1 MAEGPQ
7 PKRKREE
14 EEEKNGGT
22 DTQGGATAAF
32 TLSDLRV
39 RRVLRE
45 SARDKIVFLHAER
58 IGLSGEGT
66 DAVVILEKTPFQ
78 EEKIPDLLKKPMN
91 AELQM
96 HNDIYCTFY
105 LSPPPELS
113 EIKATVVYPAT
124 EKHIQ
129 KYLRQEVHLIRE
141 TWEDYKNITLP
152 FIQSQSFSI
161 QVGFLGH
168 WCSLLGFLG
177 VSELLWKWKGIDCVC
192 IPASQL
198 IPPAIQ
204 PLSPY
209 SIWRSE
215 GDNQSRDYRQAG
227 GWNLKCGRRR
237 VWVYNI
243 LEKKAEADRII
254 HENPD
259 PSNGFVLVPDLK
271 WNQNQLDDLYLIALV
286 HRREIKSLRD
296 LTAEHLPLL
305 RNVLQEGKEAIVK
318 RFGVSGSQLRIY
330 LHYQPSYQHLHVH
343 FTALG
348 YDAPGSSVERAHL
361 LADVIDNLAMDSMYY
376 QKRALTFPLRAD
388 EPLFKKF
395 QEAGK
400 V

>member
-1 MAEGPQ
+1 MRQAMTLHGIVATTEMQFFKNFGGFPYFCLNPRFGRLWEKEPRGCATSEPLGGGMPQRSPRGRACAVRGRARAMAESPQ

-14 EEEKNGGT
+14 EGEKNGGT
-22 DTQGGATAAF
+22 ATEGGAGATI

-161 QVGFLGH
+161 Q
-168 WCSLLGFLG
+168 
-177 VSELLWKWKGIDCVC
+177 
-192 IPASQL
+192 
-198 IPPAIQ
+198 
-204 PLSPY
+204 
-209 SIWRSE
+209 
-215 GDNQSRDYRQAG
+215 
-227 GWNLKCGRRR
+227 
-237 VWVYNI
+237 WVYNI
-243 LEKKAEADRII
+243 LEKKAEADRIV

-271 WNQNQLDDLYLIALV
+271 WNQNQLEDLYLIALV
-286 HRREIKSLRD
+286 HCRDIKSLRD
-296 LTAEHLPLL
+296 LTAQHLPLL
-305 RNVLQEGKEAIVK
+305 RNVLQEGQEAIVK
-318 RFGVSGSQLRIY
+318 RFGVPGSQLRIY
-330 LHYQPSYQHLHVH
+330 LHYQPSYYHLHVH

>member
-14 EEEKNGGT
+14 EEEKNGGA

-113 EIKATVVYPAT
+113 
-124 EKHIQ
+124 
-129 KYLRQEVHLIRE
+129 
-141 TWEDYKNITLP
+141 
-152 FIQSQSFSI
+152 
-161 QVGFLGH
+161 G
-168 WCSLLGFLG
+168 G
-177 VSELLWKWKGIDCVC
+177 V
-192 IPASQL
+192 
-198 IPPAIQ
+198 
-204 PLSPY
+204 
-209 SIWRSE
+209 R
-215 GDNQSRDYRQAG
+215 DNQSRDYRQAG

-243 LEKKAEADRII
+243 LEKKAEADRIV

>member
-32 TLSDLRV
+32 ALSDLRV

-161 QVGFLGH
+161 Q
-168 WCSLLGFLG
+168 
-177 VSELLWKWKGIDCVC
+177 
-192 IPASQL
+192 
-198 IPPAIQ
+198 
-204 PLSPY
+204 
-209 SIWRSE
+209 
-215 GDNQSRDYRQAG
+215 
-227 GWNLKCGRRR
+227 
-237 VWVYNI
+237 WVYNI
-243 LEKKAEADRII
+243 LEKKAEADRIV

-271 WNQNQLDDLYLIALV
+271 WNQNQ
-286 HRREIKSLRD
+286 
-296 LTAEHLPLL
+296 
-305 RNVLQEGKEAIVK
+305 EAIVK